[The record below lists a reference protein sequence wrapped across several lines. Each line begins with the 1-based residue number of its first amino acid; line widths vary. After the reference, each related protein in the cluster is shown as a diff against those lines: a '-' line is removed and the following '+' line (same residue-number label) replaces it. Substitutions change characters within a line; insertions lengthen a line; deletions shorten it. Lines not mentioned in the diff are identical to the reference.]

1 MKFKYKITR
10 SVYVTV
16 LVAAVAAVSILCFT
30 LNLVRLIKII
40 LAGGIDVNG
49 YDYVSVALCLILPI
63 ICMAFIV
70 ALLVNS
76 YYSVDEKNLTIRLG
90 FLKDVY
96 PVKDVANLIHNVKTD
111 VLTISFK
118 DESTLRV
125 IIDKTS
131 FDDFS
136 AALMKS
142 NKNVV
147 YGETDEATKK

>member
-10 SVYVTV
+10 SVYVTI
-16 LVAAVAAVSILCFT
+16 LVAAVAVVSILFFT
-30 LNLVRLIKII
+30 FNLVRLIKII
-40 LAGGIDVNG
+40 LAGGIDVNV
-49 YDYVSVALCLILPI
+49 YDYASVTLCLILPI
-63 ICMAFIV
+63 ICIAFII

-76 YYSVDEKNLTIRLG
+76 YYSVDEKHLTIRLG

-96 PVKDVANLIHNVKTD
+96 PVKDVANLIRNVKTD

-125 IIDKTS
+125 IIDKSS

-147 YGETDEATKK
+147 YGETDESTKK

>member
-10 SVYVTV
+10 SVYVTI
-16 LVAAVAAVSILCFT
+16 LVAAVAVVSILCFT
-30 LNLVRLIKII
+30 FNLVRLIKII
-40 LAGGIDVNG
+40 LAGGIDVNV
-49 YDYVSVALCLILPI
+49 YDYASVALCLILPI
-63 ICMAFIV
+63 ICIAFIV

-76 YYSVDEKNLTIRLG
+76 YYSVDEKHLTIRLG

-96 PVKDVANLIHNVKTD
+96 PIKDVANLIRNVKTD

-125 IIDKTS
+125 IIDKSS

-147 YGETDEATKK
+147 YGETDESTKK

>member
-10 SVYVTV
+10 SVYVTI
-16 LVAAVAAVSILCFT
+16 LVAAVAVVSILCFT
-30 LNLVRLIKII
+30 FNLVRLIKII
-40 LAGGIDVNG
+40 LAGGIDVNV
-49 YDYVSVALCLILPI
+49 YDYASVTLCLILPI
-63 ICMAFIV
+63 ICIAFII

-76 YYSVDEKNLTIRLG
+76 YYSVDEKHLTIRLG

-96 PVKDVANLIHNVKTD
+96 PVKDVANLIRNVKTD

-125 IIDKTS
+125 IIDKSS

-147 YGETDEATKK
+147 YGETDESTKK